1 MYILLLTVELE
12 LCRMSFYFNKSALS
26 RSDNNQHNDSQTYC
40 DALFIF
46 VCVWLPATIW
56 QPSHSNVFGLQA
68 VRSEKGKMAHILPI
82 YHANAVFCG
91 AEGAQ
96 AKIHRLAGSIVHKHK
111 APVWHNV
118 YPEGG

>member
-1 MYILLLTVELE
+1 MYILLDEELE
-12 LCRMSFYFNKSALS
+12 LRRWMSLHFENSALA

-68 VRSEKGKMAHILPI
+68 VRSEKGGNGSYIAYLSCK
-82 YHANAVFCG
+82 
-91 AEGAQ
+91 EGLLQ
-96 AKIHRLAGSIVHKHK
+96 QRGKRGTHWEYSS
-111 APVWHNV
+111 
-118 YPEGG
+118 